1 MTEPREWDFPATM
14 RARRGRRRRSP
25 GHESIPEIEILPPEP
40 EPSPRVHRID
50 IVHRRRSP
58 SPQRIVIIAAFAV
71 LALILLRS
79 PGALILLA
87 VIIPAWFWVALGVIV
102 ATLVIAS
109 IRERSRGR
117 PF

>member
-1 MTEPREWDFPATM
+1 
-14 RARRGRRRRSP
+14 
-25 GHESIPEIEILPPEP
+25 
-40 EPSPRVHRID
+40 
-50 IVHRRRSP
+50 
-58 SPQRIVIIAAFAV
+58 V

-87 VIIPAWFWVALGVIV
+87 VLIPAWFWGALGVIV
-102 ATLVIAS
+102 ATLIIAS